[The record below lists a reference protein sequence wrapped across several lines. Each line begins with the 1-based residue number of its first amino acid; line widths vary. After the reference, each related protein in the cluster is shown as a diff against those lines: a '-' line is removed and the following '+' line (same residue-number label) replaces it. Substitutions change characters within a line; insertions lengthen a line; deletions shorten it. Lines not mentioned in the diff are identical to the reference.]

1 MLRRVKEP
9 GGTKRTDH
17 WRIGA
22 LSIGILSIG
31 ILSIGILSIGILNIG
46 ILNIGILKMSA
57 LTIARMTASDSVW
70 MRLWPNNHVY
80 GLIMVLLTRD
90 GVVFRSLS

>member
-1 MLRRVKEP
+1 MPSKEVISRGYNMLRRVKEP

-22 LSIGILSIG
+22 LSIGILS
-31 ILSIGILSIGILNIG
+31 IG

-70 MRLWPNNHVY
+70 MRLWPNNRVY

>member
-22 LSIGILSIG
+22 LAHWRIGALS
-31 ILSIGILSIGILNIG
+31 IG

>member
-22 LSIGILSIG
+22 LAIGILS
-31 ILSIGILSIGILNIG
+31 IG

>member
-22 LSIGILSIG
+22 LSIGILS
-31 ILSIGILSIGILNIG
+31 IG

-70 MRLWPNNHVY
+70 MRLWPNNRVY

>member
-22 LSIGILSIG
+22 LSIGILS
-31 ILSIGILSIGILNIG
+31 IG

>member
-17 WRIGA
+17 WR
-22 LSIGILSIG
+22 
-31 ILSIGILSIGILNIG
+31 IG

-70 MRLWPNNHVY
+70 MRLWPNNRVY

>member
-1 MLRRVKEP
+1 MPSKEVISRGYNMLRRVKEP
-9 GGTKRTDH
+9 GGTKRTNH

-22 LSIGILSIG
+22 LS
-31 ILSIGILSIGILNIG
+31 IG

-70 MRLWPNNHVY
+70 MRLWPNNRVY

>member
-22 LSIGILSIG
+22 
-31 ILSIGILSIGILNIG
+31 LSIGILNIG

>member
-22 LSIGILSIG
+22 LSIGILN
-31 ILSIGILSIGILNIG
+31 IGILNIG

>member
-1 MLRRVKEP
+1 MPSKEVISRGYNMLRRVKEP

-22 LSIGILSIG
+22 LSIGILS
-31 ILSIGILSIGILNIG
+31 IG

>member
-1 MLRRVKEP
+1 MPSKEVISRGYNMLRRVKEP

-22 LSIGILSIG
+22 LS
-31 ILSIGILSIGILNIG
+31 IG

>member
-1 MLRRVKEP
+1 MPSKEVISRGYNMLRRVKEP

-22 LSIGILSIG
+22 LS
-31 ILSIGILSIGILNIG
+31 IG

-70 MRLWPNNHVY
+70 MRLWPNNRVY

>member
-1 MLRRVKEP
+1 MPSKEVISRGYNMLRRVKEP

-31 ILSIGILSIGILNIG
+31 IL
-46 ILNIGILKMSA
+46 NIGILKMSA

-70 MRLWPNNHVY
+70 MRL
-80 GLIMVLLTRD
+80 
-90 GVVFRSLS
+90 